1 MTAAHTFQPTVVRLA
16 TDYRR
21 CQTCGLPPEHVAHSV
36 PLWRQRVLDGR
47 GVGKDFT
54 RIASR

>member
-36 PLWRQRVLDGR
+36 PLWLRRSQRP
-47 GVGKDFT
+47 KDLT
-54 RIASR
+54 EVVRR